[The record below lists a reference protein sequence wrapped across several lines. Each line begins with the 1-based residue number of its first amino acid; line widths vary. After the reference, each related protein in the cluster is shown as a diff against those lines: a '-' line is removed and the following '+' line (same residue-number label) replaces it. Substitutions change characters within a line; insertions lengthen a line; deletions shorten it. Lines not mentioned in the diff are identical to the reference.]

1 MTELIAYII
10 ILQPSEVPWDSLN
23 GKSTIKK
30 SLG

>member
-10 ILQPSEVPWDSLN
+10 ILQSNEVPWDSLN